1 MMYLFADVLR
11 GTIKWVKKKKINIQS
26 QQTGRTKKIND
37 IFFELFSLPRI
48 YLQNTETICG
58 M

>member
-26 QQTGRTKKIND
+26 LADRKDKENK
-37 IFFELFSLPRI
+37 
-48 YLQNTETICG
+48 
-58 M
+58 